1 MSTDEYLHRIGDLLE
16 QVLAELREDEF
27 FTFAEAADY
36 CGCTSRTIRKWRY
49 RNIVRTVTRGKRKG
63 VMKSDL
69 DKVMRETK

>member
-1 MSTDEYLHRIGDLLE
+1 MTTEEHLYHISDLLE
-16 QVLAELREDEF
+16 QVLEKLKEDKF
-27 FTFAEAADY
+27 FTFAEAVDY
-36 CGCTSRTIRKWRY
+36 CGCAPRTLREWRY

>member
-16 QVLAELREDEF
+16 QVLAELREDRF

-36 CGCTSRTIRKWRY
+36 CGCTSRG
-49 RNIVRTVTRGKRKG
+49 NRKG

>member
-1 MSTDEYLHRIGDLLE
+1 MNTDEYLHHIGDLLE
-16 QVLAELREDEF
+16 QVLAELREDRF
-27 FTFAEAADY
+27 FTFSEAADY